1 MITRQ
6 YNPRTTQWDV
16 KEIKVAKG
24 YEYIPVL
31 LSKILKRRKLDS
43 NYVTQIVDLNTSD
56 RALIALTIAHVPPPP
71 TKELA
76 KGESR
81 FSNQKM

>member
-1 MITRQ
+1 MITRK

-16 KEIKVAKG
+16 NEIKVAKA

-43 NYVTQIVDLNTSD
+43 NYVTQIVDLNTRD
-56 RALIALTIAHVPPPP
+56 PALIAPPIAHVPHPP
-71 TKELA
+71 TKEIA
-76 KGESR
+76 K
-81 FSNQKM
+81 